1 MKIANRKS
9 EQQIEGDNNKMETD
23 KRQNECML
31 ENYNK
36 DVNSKLRAVNFKLE
50 GSKHLILE
58 SSNQQIDRGKQ

>member
-1 MKIANRKS
+1 MKIANRRS
-9 EQQIEGDNNKMETD
+9 EQQIEGDNNKLETD

-36 DVNSKLRAVNFKLE
+36 EVNSKLRAVNFKLE